1 MGIASRIF
9 TAGSKH
15 PLKPYERA
23 VKRINALE
31 PEYESMSDEQIVQ
44 RSNELH
50 KKALNGEDAEYV
62 SDNAMALLRE
72 HIKRLDGRRAYD
84 VQLMAALALWD
95 GDVIEA
101 STGSGKTLISHFASY
116 LAALY
121 GKQTHVVTVNEY
133 LSQRDADEDKDIMG
147 PLGFTVGRIYNQQPN
162 LLKKEAYTADVVYG
176 TPSEF
181 GFDYLRDN
189 MVARLD
195 DKVQRAHDY
204 VIIDEVDSIL
214 IDEARTPLI
223 ISGASTKPL
232 LTYTKFASAVRGLS
246 PYDEDTDTGDYVI
259 DESKKTIAATD
270 AGLDKIEK
278 RLGFKIFDDSTGQ
291 KANHLMQAM
300 KAEYLFHNGKDYV
313 IIDGKVKIVDE
324 HTGRIMEGRQWSEGL
339 HQAIEAKE
347 GVQITDENVT
357 FATCTLQNYFRMYSK
372 ISGMTGTGLTVA
384 TEFKE
389 TYGVDTVGIPDNKP
403 CIREDQTDTVY
414 ANIDAKF
421 NAIANEI
428 EKAHEAGQP
437 VLAGTASVES
447 SERLS
452 KLLDRRHIP
461 HTVLN
466 AKHHAR
472 EAAIVAQAGRLGAVT
487 VATNMAGRGTDIK
500 LGGDVPGMAREI
512 AESLAAERWNG
523 LSAAE
528 KRELGVA
535 GKQPTDTEL
544 KTARAQAQAIC
555 DKERPLVV
563 AAGGLYV
570 IGTERHESRR
580 IDDQLR
586 GRAGRQGDPGK
597 SHFFISLDDDLLR
610 LFGNLDHVRA
620 MMEKADMDENDPI
633 DFKIVSK
640 AIESAQHKIEQI
652 HYEQRKNTLEYD
664 DVINKQRK
672 LIYAERD
679 AVLRG
684 EDLGAKSAD
693 IIYDEVS
700 EAMDEYASSGKS
712 NKWDNEGLRT
722 WWLELTG
729 KREGRDIPV
738 VDGKNIAYDFDAP
751 VTRKEQ
757 EPKIRDFLNNL
768 YKSKLDYVAS
778 FAGAKAKKEDVWNA
792 FQNAVM
798 LKTIDNNWQKHLS
811 AMEYLRTG
819 IGLRGIGQRDPKV
832 EYKHDAKVAFDI
844 LVDQMYHEFLRAI
857 LCVNSTIYQSQAQR
871 TAAPSYRYTQP
882 MDPDADAADN
892 THNPSRHMPITN
904 GQAQPVVPIRGM
916 GNPLTAGL
924 VGSRPKTYRKDEDT
938 NPYANVGRNDP
949 CPCGSGKKFKN
960 CHGRYAR

>member
-23 VKRINALE
+23 VRRINALE
-31 PEYESMSDEQIVQ
+31 PEYEAMTDEQIVQ
-44 RSNELH
+44 RSEELH
-50 KKALNGEDAEYV
+50 KKALDGQDEGYV
-62 SDNAMALLRE
+62 SDNAMALMRE
-72 HIKRLDGRRAYD
+72 QIRRLDGRRAYD

-101 STGSGKTLISHFASY
+101 ATGSGKTLISHFASY
-116 LAALY
+116 LAALH

-162 LLKKEAYTADVVYG
+162 YLKKMAYTADVVYG

-189 MVARLD
+189 MVARID

-223 ISGASTKPL
+223 ISGASRKPL
-232 LTYTKFASAVRGLS
+232 LTYTKFANAVRGLV
-246 PYDEDTDTGDYVI
+246 PYDEEKDTGDYVI

-270 AGLDKIEK
+270 EGLDKVEK

-291 KANHLMQAM
+291 KANHLMQAL

-347 GVQITDENVT
+347 GVAITDENVT
-357 FATCTLQNYFRMYSK
+357 FATCTLQNYFRMYDK

-403 CIREDQTDTVY
+403 CIREDCTDVVY
-414 ANIDAKF
+414 VDLDAKF
-421 NAIANEI
+421 NAIADEI
-428 EKAHEAGQP
+428 ERVHETGQP
-437 VLAGTASVES
+437 ILAGTASVES

-472 EAAIVAQAGRLGAVT
+472 EAEIVAQAGRRGAVT
-487 VATNMAGRGTDIK
+487 IATNMAGRGTDIK
-500 LGGDVPGMAREI
+500 LGGDVAGMARNI
-512 AESLAAERWNG
+512 ADDLARERWSN
-523 LSAAE
+523 LTPE
-528 KRELGVA
+528 ERNKLGVA
-535 GKQPTDTEL
+535 GKQPTEAET
-544 KTARAQAQAIC
+544 KAARAQAQAIH
-555 DKERPLVV
+555 DTERPLVV
-563 AAGGLYV
+563 DAGGLYV

-597 SHFFISLDDDLLR
+597 SRFFLSLDDDLLR
-610 LFGNLDHVRA
+610 LFGQNIERIKET
-620 MMEKADMDENDPI
+620 MKRGNFDETTPL

-640 AIESAQHKIEQI
+640 SIESAQHKIEQI

-684 EDLGAKSAD
+684 EDLGSKSHD
-693 IIYDEVS
+693 IIYDEVA
-700 EAMDEYASSGKS
+700 EALDKYAPSGKS
-712 NKWDNEGLRT
+712 DKWDDEGLRA
-722 WWLELTG
+722 WWMDITG
-729 KREGRDIPV
+729 KREGRDVPM

-751 VTRKEQ
+751 VTRKAQ
-757 EPKIRDFLNNL
+757 EPKIREALEDI
-768 YKSKLDYVAS
+768 YQSKLDFVA
-778 FAGAKAKKEDVWNA
+778 GMVNGKVKKEDVWKQL
-792 FQNAVM
+792 QNAIM

-844 LVDQMYHEFLRAI
+844 LVDQMYHEYLRAI
-857 LCVNSTIYQSQAQR
+857 LCLQGTIYQPQAQR
-871 TAAPSYRYTQP
+871 SVTYRYTQP
-882 MDPDADAADN
+882 QDPDADAEDN
-892 THNPSRHMPITN
+892 THNPARHMPITN
-904 GQAQPVVPIRGM
+904 GQAQQVVSAIRGV

-924 VGSRPKTYRKDEDT
+924 VGSGPKTYRKDEDP
-938 NPYANVGRNDP
+938 NPYVNVGRNDP

-960 CHGRYAR
+960 CHGRYMN